1 MVIGISVPFYIDQ
14 FYPQFAMACV
24 KLLQKVGCMAEFPI
38 NQTCCCHPMAN
49 VGCSSSATD
58 CDKNFIK
65 NFKGYDHIVAPS
77 GSSVLHIKEQL
88 QNSNDEAFTNR
99 IRAGVY
105 ELTEFIRIRLHCC
118 LPVLG

>member
-1 MVIGISVPFYIDQ
+1 MIVALFVPCYIKQ
-14 FYPQFAMACV
+14 FYPQLAVASGE
-24 KLLQKVGCMAEFPI
+24 LLQKLGCMVKFPI
-38 NQTCCCHPMAN
+38 NQTCCGHPMAN
-49 VGCSSSATD
+49 AGYSSLATD

-65 NFKGYDHIVAPS
+65 NFKGYHHIVAPS
-77 GSSVLHIKEQL
+77 GSSVLHIEEQL
-88 QNSNDEAFTNR
+88 QDSNYEALTNR